1 MPWVDEYDH
10 IVESELD
17 IFSRYNDTLQA
28 VSEIACLS
36 PGLTVLDIGAG
47 TGNLSFRCLA
57 RGASVVG
64 LDPSEKML
72 AKARA
77 KAKIAHLKRKER
89 EDAGSEPEAYQP
101 TVEFRL
107 SENPFLEIPHPDST
121 FDAVVSTYAFHHI
134 PHPQQPEG
142 ICEMVRVLRPGGVWA
157 MGEVSFKDAAAELEA
172 KRACPWLDED
182 EYYPHIDS
190 LRSVFNQFNMVLQA
204 RQFTPVSWVLWAL
217 KPIDNGKTGA

>member
-28 VSEIACLS
+28 VSEIACPS
-36 PGLTVLDIGAG
+36 PGLTVPDIGAG
-47 TGNLSFRCLA
+47 TGNVSFRCLA

-64 LDPSEKML
+64 LDLSEKML

-77 KAKIAHLKRKER
+77 KAKIAYLKRKER

-107 SENPFLEIPHPDST
+107 SENPFLEIPYPDST

-134 PHPQQPEG
+134 PHYRQPEG
-142 ICEMVRVLRPGGVWA
+142 IREMVRVLSPGG
-157 MGEVSFKDAAAELEA
+157 
-172 KRACPWLDED
+172 
-182 EYYPHIDS
+182 I
-190 LRSVFNQFNMVLQA
+190 
-204 RQFTPVSWVLWAL
+204 WAL
-217 KPIDNGKTGA
+217 WERLPSSMLLLN